1 MAQLMLT
8 LDRFPRLRPRVLQQ
22 FAAKPVIFERL
33 LGRACRRMT
42 SYDPFM
48 REALAL
54 ARQAE
59 ANGEV
64 PVGAVVVLNGEIV
77 GRGLNSPIAKSDPT
91 AHAEIL
97 ALREAAAT
105 LRNYRLEGATL
116 YATLEPCVMCAGALV
131 AARIERLVF
140 GARDLRFGGVRSKFR
155 LADSELLNHRVEIVE
170 GVLAAECAGVD
181 EEFLRTAEVVGMDIS
196 GKVAVVTG
204 GASGLGA
211 ATAKMIVE
219 EGGHVVIVDLNE
231 EAGHALAKD
240 LGQHARFVRADVS
253 DPAEAQAAIETAMDT
268 FGALHISVQCAGIV
282 DAQRV
287 IGKTGPA
294 DLARFS
300 KTIRVNLIGT
310 FNVARLA
317 AWLMAP
323 NAQSDEGERGVII
336 NTASVAAFDGQIG
349 QAAYAASKGGIA
361 AMTLPLARDLSS
373 VGIRVMAIAPGIFDT
388 PMLAGMPDDVRA
400 SLGAMVP
407 FPKRLGRP
415 SEYAQLVRD
424 IIGNPML
431 NGEVIRLDGA
441 IRMAPK

>member
-1 MAQLMLT
+1 M
-8 LDRFPRLRPRVLQQ
+8 
-22 FAAKPVIFERL
+22 E
-33 LGRACRRMT
+33 
-42 SYDPFM
+42 
-48 REALAL
+48 
-54 ARQAE
+54 
-59 ANGEV
+59 
-64 PVGAVVVLNGEIV
+64 
-77 GRGLNSPIAKSDPT
+77 
-91 AHAEIL
+91 
-97 ALREAAAT
+97 
-105 LRNYRLEGATL
+105 
-116 YATLEPCVMCAGALV
+116 
-131 AARIERLVF
+131 
-140 GARDLRFGGVRSKFR
+140 
-155 LADSELLNHRVEIVE
+155 
-170 GVLAAECAGVD
+170 
-181 EEFLRTAEVVGMDIS
+181 IS

-219 EGGHVVIVDLNE
+219 EGGHVVIVDLNDQ
-231 EAGHALAKD
+231 AGHALAKE
-240 LGQHARFVRADVS
+240 LGSHARFVHADVA
-253 DPAEAQAAIETAMDT
+253 DPAEAQAAVETAT
-268 FGALHISVQCAGIV
+268 EAFGALHISIQCAGIV
-282 DAQRV
+282 EAQRI

-300 KTIRVNLIGT
+300 KVIRVNLIGA
-310 FNVARLA
+310 FNVSRLA
-317 AWLMAP
+317 AWLMATNAP
-323 NAQSDEGERGVII
+323 NEEGERGVII

-349 QAAYAASKGGIA
+349 QAAYSASKGGIA

-415 SEYAQLVRD
+415 AEYAQLARD

>member
-1 MAQLMLT
+1 M
-8 LDRFPRLRPRVLQQ
+8 
-22 FAAKPVIFERL
+22 E
-33 LGRACRRMT
+33 
-42 SYDPFM
+42 
-48 REALAL
+48 
-54 ARQAE
+54 
-59 ANGEV
+59 
-64 PVGAVVVLNGEIV
+64 
-77 GRGLNSPIAKSDPT
+77 
-91 AHAEIL
+91 
-97 ALREAAAT
+97 
-105 LRNYRLEGATL
+105 
-116 YATLEPCVMCAGALV
+116 
-131 AARIERLVF
+131 
-140 GARDLRFGGVRSKFR
+140 
-155 LADSELLNHRVEIVE
+155 
-170 GVLAAECAGVD
+170 
-181 EEFLRTAEVVGMDIS
+181 IS

-219 EGGHVVIVDLNE
+219 EGGHVVIVDLNDQ
-231 EAGHALAKD
+231 AGHALAKD
-240 LGQHARFVRADVS
+240 LGHHARFVRADVS
-253 DPAEAQAAIETAMDT
+253 DPAEAQAAVESAMDT
-268 FGALHISVQCAGIV
+268 FGALHISVQCAGIA

-300 KTIRVNLIGT
+300 KTIHVNLIGT

-317 AWLMAP
+317 AWLMATNAP
-323 NAQSDEGERGVII
+323 NDEGERGVII

-349 QAAYAASKGGIA
+349 QAAYSASKGGIA
-361 AMTLPLARDLSS
+361 AMTLPLARDLSG

-415 SEYAQLVRD
+415 SEYAQLARD